1 MGTRVLTAVIGLPI
15 IVGLILL
22 GNPVLQFTILGIS
35 LIGIFEFYRA
45 IEETHKPIKYIG
57 YGATIVYFL
66 LLNLVQNYF
75 AIFLSLLV
83 LSTLLVMVICYPK
96 YTIVDVALT
105 IIGVLYIPVLFSFI
119 VLIRKTQ
126 YGDFWIW
133 LIFLSSWGSDTFAYF
148 AGRAFG
154 KHKLA
159 PILSPKKTIEGSIG
173 GMIGTGV
180 LGFIYTIIYT
190 HYRYTIL
197 ENYVVLVVIA
207 VVVAAL
213 ISQFGDLAASAIKR
227 TYGKK
232 DFGNLLPGHGGILD
246 RFDSILFVAP
256 MIYLVV
262 AVAEKII
269 R

>member
-15 IVGLILL
+15 IIALILL

-35 LIGIFEFYRA
+35 LIGLFEFYRA
-45 IEETHKPIKYIG
+45 VEDTHKPMKYIG
-57 YGATIVYFL
+57 YIATIIYFIFL
-66 LLNLVQNYF
+66 GLIENYF
-75 AIFLSLLV
+75 IIYLSLLV
-83 LSTLLVMVICYPK
+83 LATLMMMVIYYPK
-96 YTIVDVALT
+96 YSIIDVALT
-105 IIGVLYIPVLFSFI
+105 VMGVVYIPLLFSFI
-119 VLIRKTQ
+119 VLIRRTQ

-148 AGRAFG
+148 AGRTFG

-159 PILSPKKTIEGSIG
+159 PILSPKKTVEGSIG
-173 GMIGTGV
+173 GMIGAGV

-190 HYRYTIL
+190 HCRYTIL
-197 ENYVVLVVIA
+197 SNYMVLVVIA
-207 VVVAAL
+207 VIVAAL

-227 TYGKK
+227 TFGKK

-256 MIYLVV
+256 MIYLAVV
-262 AVAEKII
+262 VAEKIV

>member
-1 MGTRVLTAVIGLPI
+1 MGTRILTAVIGLPI

-22 GNPVLQFTILGIS
+22 GNPILQLTILGIS
-35 LIGIFEFYRA
+35 LIGVFEFYRA
-45 IEETHKPIKYIG
+45 IEDTHKPMKYIG
-57 YGATIVYFL
+57 YSATIIYFL
-66 LLNLVQNYF
+66 CLDLVQNYF
-75 AIFLSLLV
+75 SIFLSLLI
-83 LSTLLVMVICYPK
+83 LATLLTMVLYYPK
-96 YTIVDVALT
+96 YEIVDVALT
-105 IIGVLYIPVLFSFI
+105 IIGVLYIPVLFGFI

-148 AGRAFG
+148 TGRALG

-173 GMIGTGV
+173 GMIGAGV

-190 HYRYTIL
+190 HYRYNIL
-197 ENYVVLVVIA
+197 EGYIVLVVIA

-227 TYGKK
+227 KYNKK

-256 MIYLVV
+256 MIYI
-262 AVAEKII
+262 AAQVAEKII
-269 R
+269 G

>member
-15 IVGLILL
+15 IIGLILL
-22 GNPVLQFTILGIS
+22 GNPVLKFTILGIS
-35 LIGIFEFYRA
+35 LIGLFEFYRA
-45 IEETHKPIKYIG
+45 IEDTHKPMKYIG
-57 YGATIVYFL
+57 YVATVVYFL
-66 LLNLVQNYF
+66 FFGLVENYF
-75 AIFLSLLV
+75 TIYLSLLIV
-83 LSTLLVMVICYPK
+83 ATLMTMVICYPK
-96 YTIVDVALT
+96 YSIVDVALT
-105 IIGVLYIPVLFSFI
+105 VIGVLYIPLLFSFI
-119 VLIRKTQ
+119 VLIRKMQ

-148 AGRAFG
+148 TGRAFG

-159 PILSPKKTIEGSIG
+159 PVLSPKKTIEGSIG
-173 GMIGTGV
+173 GMIGAGV

-197 ENYVVLVVIA
+197 SDYMILVVIA

-227 TYGKK
+227 TFGKK

-256 MIYLVV
+256 MIYLAVV
-262 AVAEKII
+262 VAEKIV